1 MLRDFQ
7 MIGRI
12 GKIDEIQM
20 RKQGSRG
27 CEVRIACS
35 DFKDGQEATSWFSVT
50 CFGNSAASVLDM
62 YNTGDQ
68 IFVSGSIDMD
78 TWTDKESGK
87 ERSRMRL
94 KAFRTRRLMKGKISR
109 EQSGD
114 QPQQQQQQQQPQQQ
128 QGGGYGGY
136 AQQFNNNQN
145 QWGDQF

>member
-1 MLRDFQ
+1 

-50 CFGNSAASVLDM
+50 CFGNSAATVLDI
-62 YNTGDQ
+62 YKTGDQ
-68 IFVSGSIDMD
+68 IFLSGSIDMD

-94 KAFRTRRLMKGKISR
+94 KAFRTRRLAKGKNSR
-109 EQSGD
+109 DEAGEGGGYQ
-114 QPQQQQQQQQPQQQ
+114 QPQQQQQQPQQQ

-136 AQQFNNNQN
+136 AQQFENNQ
-145 QWGDQF
+145 QGYYGGQG